1 MNVISNANSP
11 LNYFHL
17 HLRNKGLEMVSNLL
31 KVTELLSGG
40 CFKFRF
46 I

>member
-1 MNVISNANSP
+1 MNVISNANSR

-31 KVTELLSGG
+31 KVAELLSGG
-40 CFKFRF
+40 VLQ